1 MERGLLWLPLLAAF
15 IGLAWAGAAEYQ
27 KLEAYKLWAE
37 DFDQSKYDLYSVIGY
52 RNGIITWGKPTRK
65 GIVEVEIVAI
75 ADVSDITLD
84 INGQTFTDIDPDNLE
99 ELPRKGD
106 AALRL
111 SYKAEQDSILIRF
124 TQIDLAAKW
133 VNYLQKF
140 VKLGV

>member
-52 RNGIITWGKPTRK
+52 RNGVITWGKPTRK
-65 GIVEVEIVAI
+65 GIVELNTVAI
-75 ADVSDITLD
+75 ADLADITLD
-84 INGQTFTDIDPDNLE
+84 IDGQTFTDIDPDNLE
-99 ELPRKGD
+99 EFPTKGK
-106 AALRL
+106 AALCL
-111 SYKAEQDSILIRF
+111 NYKAEQDSIQIRF

-133 VNYLQKF
+133 TNYLQKF
-140 VKLGV
+140 IKLGV

>member
-37 DFDQSKYDLYSVIGY
+37 NFDQSKYDLYSVIGY
-52 RNGIITWGKPTRK
+52 HNGMITWGKPTRK
-65 GIVEVEIVAI
+65 GIVEIKTVAI
-75 ADVSDITLD
+75 ADLSDITLD
-84 INGQTFTDIDPDNLE
+84 INGQTFTDIDPDNLD
-99 ELPRKGD
+99 ELPQKGK

-111 SYKAEQDSILIRF
+111 NYKAEQDSILIKF

-133 VNYLQKF
+133 TNYLQKF
-140 VKLGV
+140 VQLGI

>member
-52 RNGIITWGKPTRK
+52 SNGKITWGKPTRK
-65 GIVEVEIVAI
+65 GITDLQTVAI
-75 ADVSDITLD
+75 AELSGISLD
-84 INGQTFTDIDPDNLE
+84 IDGKDFTDIDPDNLD
-99 ELPRKGD
+99 ELPSKGK

-111 SYKAEQDSILIRF
+111 DYKAKQDSIQIRF

-133 VNYLQKF
+133 TNYLQKF
-140 VKLGV
+140 LKLGV